1 MLRYLHDAYR
11 AAPQTIPEELKDED
25 LRDLIEWLGEL
36 VRQVDSSL
44 LDEWEELRAGIDNG
58 RVDSPDEIVPPAPTR
73 LTSNVRAFRT
83 LVRNELFRRV
93 QLAAREDVDALAE
106 LDPAFGTDA
115 WNDALDG
122 YFAEHD
128 QILTGAD
135 ARSSALL
142 ILTPAETTWT
152 ARQIFDDPA
161 GDHDW
166 GISATVDL
174 AASDE
179 AGEAVVTVTAV
190 DRL

>member
-1 MLRYLHDAYR
+1 MLRYLSDAYKG
-11 AAPQTIPEELKDED
+11 ASQTIPEELKTED

-44 LDEWEELRAGIDNG
+44 LDEWEELRQGIVQDPG
-58 RVDSPDEIVPPAPTR
+58 DEPLVPPAPKL
-73 LTSNVRAFRT
+73 LTSNVRAFRI

-93 QLAAREDVDALAE
+93 QLAAREDTAALGE
-106 LDPAFGTDA
+106 LDPGIGEAG
-115 WNDALDG
+115 WSSALDG

-128 QILTGAD
+128 DILTGAD

-142 ILTPAETTWT
+142 LLQESGRTWT
-152 ARQIFDDPA
+152 ARQIFDDPE

-166 GISATVDL
+166 GLSATIDL
-174 AASDE
+174 DASDE
-179 AGEAVVTVTAV
+179 AGEPVLTVTAV